1 MSVPFAPSR
10 LSPLPPAPPS
20 RLSRLLRSS
29 RRNSFRNNTCKP
41 IPRFSRNQPKSSAPN
56 PFGIRTYKICV
67 RNSFRIRTYKKR
79 GEGWTDLPLPQPTSS
94 IYCYFNTLRAIAAPC
109 HNNTPL
115 CCLPPF
121 ARPVSPPPLPPR
133 PRQLDRAAPRTLHS
147 SCIFPGRLHARGGHR
162 RRRLSRLASLRSP
175 HRRRLGRAFSRQPRH
190 RRRLQR
196 RPSPQA
202 SALPQPP
209 RRRLQLHRRPRPC
222 GLCAPFRFAR

>member
-1 MSVPFAPSR
+1 CPMFVPFAPSR

-20 RLSRLLRSS
+20 RLSRVLRSS

-41 IPRFSRNQPKSSAPN
+41 IPRFSRNRPLLTLLESALTKFASATPLESALTKN
-56 PFGIRTYKICV
+56 AG
-67 RNSFRIRTYKKR
+67 R
-79 GEGWTDLPLPQPTSS
+79 GGPTSLSPSQPLLSTVIS
-94 IYCYFNTLRAIAAPC
+94 IPYAPLLRPATTIRRSAASPQLLFPF
-109 HNNTPL
+109 PL
-115 CCLPPF
+115 HP
-121 ARPVSPPPLPPR
+121 SPLIPPPR

-202 SALPQPP
+202 SA
-209 RRRLQLHRRPRPC
+209 
-222 GLCAPFRFAR
+222 